1 VRCLFLRSQVL
12 HRIIDGH
19 RRCDEAPGIA
29 GTDSAQGPTLTLRA
43 RHGPALLQA
52 CFALPAPTALSG
64 PCLTAARTPSRLQQ
78 NSFAKP
84 RPDNADFTRKLV
96 PSNSL
101 AGTAPLA
108 VSEAR
113 AAGARA
119 KMNGTRPGTRS
130 HAKFAV
136 SRAAARARHM
146 EMLAQKS
153 EREAAQAAM
162 RAEDEAKA
170 EKAGGSQAS
179 SRAGGSRGGEP
190 RGR

>member
-1 VRCLFLRSQVL
+1 M
-12 HRIIDGH
+12 
-19 RRCDEAPGIA
+19 
-29 GTDSAQGPTLTLRA
+29 
-43 RHGPALLQA
+43 
-52 CFALPAPTALSG
+52 
-64 PCLTAARTPSRLQQ
+64 
-78 NSFAKP
+78 
-84 RPDNADFTRKLV
+84 